1 MKGVVFSEF
10 LEFVEARH
18 GADMVDDI
26 IEASGAGGAYTTV
39 GTYPHAEL
47 VALATQLCQR
57 TGQTMPEMLR
67 RFGRHMAGVFERSF
81 ADYFARSTNLF
92 EFLASVDDHIH
103 VEVRKLYPDAELPT
117 FEVAERDAQ
126 RLVLDYRSPRRMEA
140 LAVGLIEGAASHFGT
155 TVDVATSALGD
166 GGTRIA
172 IRLV

>member
-26 IEASGAGGAYTTV
+26 IDASGASGAYTTV

-81 ADYFARSTNLF
+81 AEYFARSNCLF

-103 VEVRKLYPDAELPT
+103 IEVRKLYPDAELPAFDVT
-117 FEVAERDAQ
+117 ERDA
-126 RLVLDYRSPRRMEA
+126 RHLVLDYRSPRRMEA
-140 LAVGLIEGAASHFGT
+140 LAVGLIEGAADRFGAS
-155 TVDVATSALGD
+155 VDVSTMPLDD

-172 IRLV
+172 VRLA